1 MKTITHFPGRGPNL
15 FHMHP
20 FNALFSLIAS
30 LVLTLLLTLL
40 ILLSAR

>member
-1 MKTITHFPGRGPNL
+1 MKPVTHFPGRGHNL

-20 FNALFSLIAS
+20 FNALFSLITS

-40 ILLSAR
+40 ILLSVR